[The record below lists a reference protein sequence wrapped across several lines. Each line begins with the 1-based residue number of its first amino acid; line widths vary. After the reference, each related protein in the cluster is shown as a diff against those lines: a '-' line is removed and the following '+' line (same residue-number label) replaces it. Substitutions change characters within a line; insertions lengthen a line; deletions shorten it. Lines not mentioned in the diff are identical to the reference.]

1 MGLLIGAMFGMIFVL
16 VNAGG
21 LPDALALVLRGLA
34 IVAFVGLVVVVVT
47 GRGKEPSH
55 QATGVAFG
63 RRYGL
68 VVMAEV
74 TAIVAG
80 LAVLNRVFDAP
91 EAGVAWI
98 ALVVGVHF
106 LPLARVWRAPHITL
120 VGVALTALGVIGLV
134 MAALGASDV
143 AIATVSGVG
152 SGVVLLGACWWGVFF
167 PS

>member
-1 MGLLIGAMFGMIFVL
+1 
-16 VNAGG
+16 
-21 LPDALALVLRGLA
+21 
-34 IVAFVGLVVVVVT
+34 
-47 GRGKEPSH
+47 
-55 QATGVAFG
+55 
-63 RRYGL
+63 
-68 VVMAEV
+68 V

-98 ALVVGVHF
+98 AFVVGVHF
-106 LPLARVWRAPHITL
+106 IALARVWRAPHITWP
-120 VGVALTALGVIGLV
+120 GVALAVLGLAGLV

-152 SGVVLLGACWWGVFF
+152 SGIVLLGACWWGVLA